1 MLPLHMKKQESY
13 VSVQTQDQMLVKRED
28 VIVEYQQS
36 MEKMRKN
43 EISELIKYIKEE
55 DPESCINILFVLS
68 QCKSDD
74 QMTRTSQKDKDE
86 LNLLMDRLKIK
97 KSSLVECMHT
107 VLYDNLL
114 DFFQSIGKQKHH
126 IHQFESDRSSN

>member
-28 VIVEYQQS
+28 VILEYQQS

>member
-36 MEKMRKN
+36 MENMRKN

-107 VLYDNLL
+107 VLYENLL

>member
-36 MEKMRKN
+36 MENMRKN

>member
-1 MLPLHMKKQESY
+1 
-13 VSVQTQDQMLVKRED
+13 
-28 VIVEYQQS
+28 
-36 MEKMRKN
+36 MRKN

>member
-28 VIVEYQQS
+28 VILEYQQS

-97 KSSLVECMHT
+97 KSFLVECMHT

-126 IHQFESDRSSN
+126 IHQFESERSSN

>member
-1 MLPLHMKKQESY
+1 MKKQESY

-36 MEKMRKN
+36 MENMRKN

-107 VLYDNLL
+107 VLYENLL

>member
-1 MLPLHMKKQESY
+1 MKKQESY

-28 VIVEYQQS
+28 VILEYQQS